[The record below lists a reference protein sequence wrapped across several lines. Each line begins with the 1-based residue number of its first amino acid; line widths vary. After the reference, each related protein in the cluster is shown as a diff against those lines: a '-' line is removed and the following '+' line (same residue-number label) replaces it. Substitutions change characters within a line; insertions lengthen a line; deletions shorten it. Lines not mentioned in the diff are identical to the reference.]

1 MSPIEVYDPSIRKWS
16 HFCWIDYVVLSR
28 DGDTFLFRNV
38 QVGIDHLQGFDVAS
52 KLARK
57 IPDRK
62 GKGRD
67 LSI

>member
-1 MSPIEVYDPSIRKWS
+1 MAPIEVYDPSIRKWT
-16 HFCWIDYVVLSR
+16 HFGWINYVVLSR

-38 QVGIDHLQGFDVAS
+38 QVGLDHLQGFDVAS

-67 LSI
+67 FSN